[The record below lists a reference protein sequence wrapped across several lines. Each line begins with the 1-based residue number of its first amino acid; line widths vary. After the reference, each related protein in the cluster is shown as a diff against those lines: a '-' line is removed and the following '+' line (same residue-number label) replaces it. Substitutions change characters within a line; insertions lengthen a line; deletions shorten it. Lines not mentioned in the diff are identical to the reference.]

1 MNQINLEEG
10 KISYEN
16 EWMSTEDLTRKI
28 QEKMQL
34 GDRKFAGLA
43 AALEKLESALEN
55 SHTLEIKLTIS
66 KNEYLKLKKLG
77 GEDDRECIRKAI
89 ANLIRNKEP
98 AEPEKDPAVSAHEP
112 TEMKTVVNCSKCKT
126 PIEVPTDER
135 PIEIRCPNCNAKG
148 RLSSNDEGKI
158 RFKNH
163 FLG

>member
-16 EWMSTEDLTRKI
+16 EWMTAEDLARRI
-28 QEKMQL
+28 QEKMQS

-43 AALEKLESALEN
+43 AALERLESALEN
-55 SHTLEIKLTIS
+55 SHTLEIKLIIS
-66 KNEYLKLKKLG
+66 KNDYLKLKKRG
-77 GEDDRECIRKAI
+77 GDDDRECIRKSI
-89 ANLIRNKEP
+89 ANFIRNGEP
-98 AEPEKDPAVSAHEP
+98 VASEKDPAVPADESSE
-112 TEMKTVVNCSKCKT
+112 TKTVVHCSKCKT

-148 RLSSNDEGKI
+148 RLGANDEGKI

>member
-1 MNQINLEEG
+1 MNPINLEEG

-16 EWMSTEDLTRKI
+16 EWLSAEDLAGKI
-28 QEKMQL
+28 QEKIQL

-43 AALEKLESALEN
+43 AALERLESALEN
-55 SHTLEIKLTIS
+55 SHTLECKLIIS
-66 KNEYLKLKKLG
+66 KNDYLKLKKRG
-77 GEDDRECIRKAI
+77 GDDDRECVRKAI
-89 ANLIRNKEP
+89 ANFIRNGEP
-98 AEPEKDPAVSAHEP
+98 AEPEKDPAVSVHEP
-112 TEMKTVVNCSKCKT
+112 AEVKTIVHCSKCKT

-148 RLSSNDEGKI
+148 RLGSNDEGKM